1 MTTSVHRKA
10 TYGAYLSELKLF
22 ILLQKTQANTEEN
35 QIQISTGDRQR
46 PKLLKYRTIDNR
58 LTTLLK
64 HRFWQVERP
73 RLRRSSHI
81 PSSHVNSTVV

>member
-35 QIQISTGDRQR
+35 QISTGDRQR
-46 PKLLKYRTIDNR
+46 PKLLKYSTIDNS
-58 LTTLLK
+58 LTTLHK

-73 RLRRSSHI
+73 TPRQSSHI
-81 PSSHVNSTVV
+81 PSSHGNSTIV